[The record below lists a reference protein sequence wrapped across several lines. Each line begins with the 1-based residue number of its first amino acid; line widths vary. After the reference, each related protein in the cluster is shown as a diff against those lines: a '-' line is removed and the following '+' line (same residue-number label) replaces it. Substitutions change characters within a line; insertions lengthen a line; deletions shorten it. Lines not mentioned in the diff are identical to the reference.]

1 MFVRS
6 AAARL
11 RAPFVTTVIVAL
23 VLALAVPLTAV
34 ATPLASIDA
43 TLLVRSQGT
52 GNPLLLVA
60 GQLPEGTPLPAEL
73 VLPVPEGAVVEWS
86 GEILGGTAEDDAET
100 PATIEVRDGVTVA
113 VLNMSQSLIGQVE
126 VSFPGAVTPAVG
138 DTFTGGFAL
147 TAPSDAAMVRVAVGL
162 ESSTEAADLPDGTL
176 SAQDQQGYT
185 YYYQELSALSAGD
198 PIEFSIQYRMT
209 GTPVAAGTG
218 SPPGSSAEVPPLLI
232 ALIAAVFAGAVLTV
246 FASRARTKGAAEE
259 FAADEAGDDSDGEY
273 AAVAEDTSASEYV
286 LFDTDPDEAPEPE
299 RGSGFDPDLA
309 PESGT
314 EPDAPSPSGWLTPQR
329 LVIVAVVLAVGIAA
343 AVILGSQQ
351 GQVGVTES
359 ADGWIAQRI
368 STASGD
374 TTTELNLQITC
385 ECSPEQEAPKMFEAL
400 RRVPGVAYAELE
412 AATLLMRV
420 QYDPAQ
426 TDQAAI
432 ALALKGAG
440 YVP

>member
-1 MFVRS
+1 MFARS
-6 AAARL
+6 VAARL
-11 RAPFVTTVIVAL
+11 RAPFATMVILAL

-34 ATPLASIDA
+34 AAPLVNIDA
-43 TLLVRSQGT
+43 TLLVTSQGT

-86 GEILGGTAEDDAET
+86 GEILGGTAADDAET
-100 PATIEVRDGVTVA
+100 LATIEVRDGVTVA
-113 VLNMSQSLIGQVE
+113 VLNMSQSLTGQVE
-126 VSFPGAVTPAVG
+126 VSFPGAVTPAG
-138 DTFTGGFAL
+138 DDTFTGGFAL
-147 TAPSDAAMVRVAVGL
+147 TAPSDVEKVRVAVGL
-162 ESSTEAADLPDGTL
+162 ESSTEAAELPDGTL
-176 SAQDQQGYT
+176 SAQDQRGYT
-185 YYYQELSALSAGD
+185 YYYQELSAVSAGD
-198 PIEFSIQYRMT
+198 PIEFSIRYRMT
-209 GTPVAAGTG
+209 GMPVAGGTG
-218 SPPGSSAEVPPLLI
+218 SPPASSAEVPPLLI
-232 ALIAAVFAGAVLTV
+232 ALIAAVFAGAVLMV
-246 FASRARTKGAAEE
+246 FASRARSKGAAEE
-259 FAADEAGDDSDGEY
+259 LAADEAGDDSDGEY
-273 AAVAEDTSASEYV
+273 AVVSEDTSASEYA
-286 LFDTDPDEAPEPE
+286 LFETDSDEASEPE
-299 RGSGFDPDLA
+299 RGSGFDPE
-309 PESGT
+309 PESGN

-329 LVIVAVVLAVGIAA
+329 LVILAVVLVVGVVA

-374 TTTELNLQITC
+374 TTTELNLQIAC

-426 TDQAAI
+426 TDEAAI